1 MKVGDLVRASS
12 NAPVRVPEH
21 TYHYQPDKVE
31 IGVVVAIRQD
41 MRYTRRDRT
50 RVCVYWFDHAE
61 KEWEPKRWLEVIS
74 AD

>member
-12 NAPVRVPEH
+12 NAPVRVPDH
-21 TYHYQPDKVE
+21 AYWSDKVE
-31 IGVVVAIRQD
+31 IGVVVAIKQD

-50 RVCVYWFDHAE
+50 RVCVYWFDYAE